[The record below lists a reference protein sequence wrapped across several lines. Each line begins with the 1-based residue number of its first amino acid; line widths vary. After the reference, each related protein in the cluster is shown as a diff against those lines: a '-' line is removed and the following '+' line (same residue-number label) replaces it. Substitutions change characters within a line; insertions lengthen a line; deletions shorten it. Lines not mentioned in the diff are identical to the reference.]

1 MIRIKLLSIALL
13 GIAIGAVSVMD
24 KPEPVLTKAENP
36 IVREIRYEAPTATI
50 EPVETP
56 PVAVIE
62 LTPEEWYGIDR
73 KLTEYEWKIMAQT
86 IMAEAR
92 GESHEVQY
100 YIACVILNRVDS
112 ELFPNTVAGVI
123 YQTEPIQFCG
133 AWDTA
138 EYEPTDSVLEAIQEA
153 LLHNDLPEDVFY
165 FTSEGYLPN
174 TEPYMSVGNMWFSRQ
189 KEA

>member
-1 MIRIKLLSIALL
+1 
-13 GIAIGAVSVMD
+13 MD

-36 IVREIRYEAPTATI
+36 IVREIQYEAPTVTI
-50 EPVETP
+50 KPVEAP

-62 LTPEEWYGIDR
+62 IDPEEWYGTDR
-73 KLTEYEWKIMAQT
+73 KLTDYEWKIMAQT

-112 ELFPNTVAGVI
+112 DLFPNTVAGVI

-133 AWDTA
+133 AWDT
-138 EYEPTDSVLEAIQEA
+138 EKYEVSDSVNEAIQEA
-153 LLHNDLPEDVFY
+153 LIYNNLPADVYY
-165 FTSEGYLPN
+165 FTSEGYLPG
-174 TEPYMSVGNMWFSRQ
+174 TEGWEHIGNMWFSRQ
-189 KEA
+189 DQ

>member
-1 MIRIKLLSIALL
+1 MIRLKAAAIALL
-13 GIAIGAVSVMD
+13 GIAIGTVAVRD
-24 KPEPVLTKAENP
+24 KPAPVLMAEDKP
-36 IVREIRYEAPTATI
+36 VVWEVKYEAPTATI
-50 EPVETP
+50 EQYEVP

-62 LTPEEWYGIDR
+62 LTPEEWYGTDR

-153 LLHNDLPEDVFY
+153 LIHNDLPEDVFY
-165 FTSEGYLPN
+165 FTSEGYLSG
-174 TEPYMSVGNMWFSRQ
+174 TEPYISVGNMWFSRQ
-189 KEA
+189 SQI

>member
-36 IVREIRYEAPTATI
+36 IVREIRYETPTATI
-50 EPVETP
+50 ESVEAP
-56 PVAVIE
+56 PVSVIE
-62 LTPEEWYGIDR
+62 IEPEEWYGKDR
-73 KLTEYEWKIMAQT
+73 KLTDYEWGIMGQT

-112 ELFPNTVAGVI
+112 DLFPNTVAGVI

-133 AWDTA
+133 AWDS
-138 EYEPTDSVLEAIQEA
+138 EKYEVSDSVNEAIQEA
-153 LLHNDLPEDVFY
+153 LIHNALPEDTYY
-165 FTSEGYLPN
+165 FTSNGYLSN
-174 TEPYMSVGNMWFSRQ
+174 TEPYMQIGNMWFSRQ
-189 KEA
+189 RGD